1 MNTNYLKYFIT
12 LYRTKN
18 MHKAAEELYISQ
30 QGLSRIIQS
39 LEKEWGTVLFERSN
53 QGMEPTKAGD
63 YFYEKALILK
73 NELINAQRDLQALKE
88 GKKEIRLA
96 LSSGSVYRFYPVME
110 QYRRLNPG
118 LQIRWFEVSERVA
131 RRMLLSKEVD
141 GSLLTD
147 NEGCEPI
154 VYLPLFRH
162 EQYLLVYQ
170 GHPLYECDKI
180 HHAMLKDEILIM
192 ETSNRQMISHFN
204 RACTKEGFLPNC
216 IVQSPDLAFC
226 YRLCSQEE
234 GLVVTMDM
242 GYENQNYPNVRMI
255 PFAEHGYVS
264 QVYFARRNQSG
275 KDILEMEDALLAM
288 MGQQSKQ

>member
-1 MNTNYLKYFIT
+1 MNTNYLKYFIA

-39 LEKEWGTVLFERSN
+39 LEKEWGATFFQRSN

-63 YFYEKALILK
+63 YFYEKAVLLQ
-73 NELINAQRDLQALKE
+73 NELINTQRNLQALKE
-88 GKKEIRLA
+88 GKKEIRLS
-96 LSSGSVYRFYPVME
+96 LSSGSVHKFYPVIE
-110 QYRRLNPG
+110 CYRKSNPD
-118 LQIRWFEVSERVA
+118 LQIRWSEVSERVA

-141 GSLLTD
+141 AALLTD
-147 NEGCEPI
+147 NEGNDPI

-170 GHPLYECDKI
+170 GHPLYECEKI

-192 ETSNRQMISHFN
+192 ETSNRKMISHFD
-204 RACTKEGFLPNC
+204 RACRKEGVLPNC
-216 IVQSPDLAFC
+216 IAQSPDTAFC
-226 YRLCSQEE
+226 YRLCSQKE

-242 GYENQNYPNVRMI
+242 GYDDLSYPNVRKI
-255 PFAEHGYVS
+255 PFGEEGYVN
-264 QVYFARRNQSG
+264 QVYFARREHADV
-275 KDILEMEDALLAM
+275 DILDMEEALYSM
-288 MGQQSKQ
+288 IHT